1 MDDHQLGDI
10 TKLKKKATLAHTT
23 HLSSSPPYPLKE
35 NFHGVLMVF
44 LLTFTRLLA
53 PKFQPCLLASFFTT
67 QGNTHEHRK

>member
-35 NFHGVLMVF
+35 NFHGVLIDLHKASCSKISAMPTSLIF
-44 LLTFTRLLA
+44 YYTR
-53 PKFQPCLLASFFTT
+53 
-67 QGNTHEHRK
+67 EHS